1 MSHHVTTADIDTKLT
16 LVAEGTRAHAALVR
30 EGKVAGII
38 GVAKADLHMYIG
50 QARLIA
56 AAQHACERL
65 IAAKVSKEIY
75 PRSLR

>member
-1 MSHHVTTADIDTKLT
+1 MLHYKTTAIDTKLT
-16 LVAEGTRAHAALVR
+16 LVAEGTRTHAALVR

-56 AAQHACERL
+56 GARHTRHTCADNTHDTR
-65 IAAKVSKEIY
+65 VNV
-75 PRSLR
+75 